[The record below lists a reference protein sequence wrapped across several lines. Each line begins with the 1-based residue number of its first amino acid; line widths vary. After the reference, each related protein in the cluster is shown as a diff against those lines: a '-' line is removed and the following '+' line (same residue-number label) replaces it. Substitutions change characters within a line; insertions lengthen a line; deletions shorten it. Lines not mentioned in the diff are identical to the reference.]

1 MGVKV
6 AEYLGV
12 RIDRDYQVEPIPVF
26 KGGEGGQGKIQVQ
39 CPFMQEYCVKA
50 RRGDKPIC
58 SLRDSVSEKL
68 WVVCEHRL
76 CATKKGTKN
85 KPIPLNG
92 YQKEMLY
99 SIAKEIYG
107 PTIPKEDVWVK
118 REVSVPVTESS
129 SYSADYVMW
138 RQNPNLAT
146 TSSPDRPVILEM
158 QGGGETSNT
167 GDLTKH
173 IRSWEQGEVELSS
186 VLTTVNPLTTNAW
199 RRQQEQFLV
208 KGNAA
213 MLTGGKMVFCLG
225 SLIYE
230 YLIPRLKRTTIF
242 PDLRNA
248 NWTLA
253 LLAIVE
259 CSDEESPLLRHA
271 PHAIP
276 LKVDV
281 DRSLFTNYGFFVQAI
296 TNQGMACNEIFA
308 EPYENIV

>member
-1 MGVKV
+1 MGVVV

-12 RIDRDYQVEPIPVF
+12 RTDREHALDAIKVY
-26 KGGEGGQGKIQVQ
+26 KGGDGQGRLNVK
-39 CPFMQEYCVKA
+39 CPFMEDFCVKA

-58 SLRDSVSEKL
+58 SLRDTASYKL

-76 CATKKGTKN
+76 CATKKGSIRN
-85 KPIPLNG
+85 PVPLGG
-92 YQKEMLY
+92 YQKEMLH
-99 SIAKEIYG
+99 SIAKEIYS
-107 PTIPKEDVWVK
+107 PVIDRDDVLVK
-118 REVSVPVTESS
+118 REVSVPVTATA

-138 RQNPNLAT
+138 RKNPNLTT
-146 TSSPDRPVILEM
+146 TSAPDRPVILEM

-173 IRSWEQGEVELSS
+173 IKQWEEGNGVLSAPVS
-186 VLTTVNPLTTNAW
+186 SVNPLITNAW

-230 YLIPRLKRTTIF
+230 YLMPRLQRTTIF
-242 PDLRNA
+242 PDLRAA

-259 CSDEESPLLRHA
+259 CTDSESPLLEHA
-271 PHAIP
+271 PQSIP
-276 LKVDV
+276 LKVDP

-296 TNQGMACNEIFA
+296 TNQGMASNEIF
-308 EPYENIV
+308 EGPYEALI